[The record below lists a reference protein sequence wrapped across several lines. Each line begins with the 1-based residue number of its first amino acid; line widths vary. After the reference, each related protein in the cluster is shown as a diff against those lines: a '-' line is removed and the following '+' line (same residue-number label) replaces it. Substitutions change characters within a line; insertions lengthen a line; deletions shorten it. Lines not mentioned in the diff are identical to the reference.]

1 MTKRENF
8 FVSLF
13 NSLLFGVV
21 FTFVG
26 PIVGGQPIIWGD
38 VPAQIIVGVGI
49 GLGVR
54 LIIPAGAWV
63 GVLVEKQRQPGSS
76 LLSFVMNMVI
86 LVTMLTFMC
95 PILTIFIACVQ
106 GGAPL
111 MAVLPGCYA
120 MAPTF
125 YVVGIV
131 LLLLVGDPV
140 TNAAIRCAHLGK
152 K

>member
-26 PIVGGQPIIWGD
+26 PIVSGQAILWADI
-38 VPAQIIVGVGI
+38 PAQIVVGVVI
-49 GLGVR
+49 GLAVSMV
-54 LIIPAGAWV
+54 IPAGAWGGMLAAKV
-63 GVLVEKQRQPGSS
+63 SKPGSI
-76 LLSFVMNMVI
+76 LYKFVMYSVV

-95 PILTIFIACVQ
+95 PILTVFVACVQ

-111 MAVLPGCYA
+111 MAALPGAYS
-120 MAPTF
+120 MAPAF

-140 TNAAIRCAHLGK
+140 TALALRCSRMGGK
-152 K
+152 